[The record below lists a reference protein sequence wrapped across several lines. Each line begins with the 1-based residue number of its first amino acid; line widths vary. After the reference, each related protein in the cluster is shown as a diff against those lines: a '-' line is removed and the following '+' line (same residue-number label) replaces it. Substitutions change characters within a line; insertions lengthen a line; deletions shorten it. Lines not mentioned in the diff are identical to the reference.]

1 MAEIAYIISSIAG
14 CFYLIACYRLLR
26 LSKRSGERPEF
37 WLGIYFGAA
46 GQWYLLYSA
55 PYFFGLEALPP
66 LTEQGVEW
74 IYALGVIPY
83 LFFIRSTFRPGC
95 GWATALTAV
104 STLLLIGGA
113 SAASLGGDFSNSID
127 DPAYLIEWI
136 GYTIPGIW
144 LCGEVFASYSAAK
157 KRVCLGLCEPIVAN
171 RYLLFA
177 YFGGCQVAAC
187 GADLLWALE
196 NSRESAS
203 PAFANG
209 LLSATEIASVA
220 ALWLAFFPPLAY
232 RRWVEHRA
240 ESPSAPIER
249 A

>member
-1 MAEIAYIISSIAG
+1 MAEIAYIISCIAG

-37 WLGIYFGAA
+37 WLGLYFGGA

-74 IYALGVIPY
+74 IYALSVIPY
-83 LFFIRSTFRPGC
+83 LLFIRSTFRPGC
-95 GWATALTAV
+95 GWATAVTVV

-136 GYTIPGIW
+136 GYTIPAVW
-144 LCGEVFASYSAAK
+144 LCCEGIRSHSTAR
-157 KRVCLGLCEPIVAN
+157 KRVRLGLCEPIVAN

-177 YFGGCQVAAC
+177 YFGACQVAAC
-187 GADLLWALE
+187 GADLLWALG
-196 NSRESAS
+196 NSRGGASSA
-203 PAFANG
+203 FETG

-232 RRWVEHRA
+232 RRWIEHRA
-240 ESPSAPIER
+240 ESLSAR
-249 A
+249 ADGG

>member
-1 MAEIAYIISSIAG
+1 MEESANIISSIAG

-37 WLGIYFGAA
+37 WLGVYFGGA

-55 PYFFGLEALPP
+55 PYYFGLEALPP

-74 IYALGVIPY
+74 IYALSVIPN
-83 LFFIRSTFRPGC
+83 LLFIRSTFRPGC
-95 GWATALTAV
+95 GWATGLTVV

-127 DPAYLIEWI
+127 DPAYLTEWI
-136 GYTIPGIW
+136 GYTIPAVW
-144 LCGEVFASYSAAK
+144 LCWEGFVSHSAAQ
-157 KRVCLGLCEPIVAN
+157 KRVRLGLCEPIVAN

-177 YFGGCQVAAC
+177 CFGACQIAAC
-187 GADLLWALE
+187 AADLFWAFG
-196 NSRESAS
+196 NSRAGASSA
-203 PAFANG
+203 FGEG

-232 RRWVEHRA
+232 RRWIEYRA
-240 ESPSAPIER
+240 ESLSAPAER
-249 A
+249 G